1 VSSFDPYKVLQV
13 DPEAEA
19 EVIEAAYRRLARKYH
34 PDLAPG
40 TEAEARMV
48 ALNRAWELLR
58 DPSRRAMV
66 DELRRTAARRAP
78 SSSRRGDPD
87 PIDRRGREPRP
98 EPGHSG
104 PAAGPGPAASPG
116 TAWPGGARPDASWQP
131 SSGATREARWEA
143 RAADT
148 GSPDWTSGR
157 STVGGG
163 YDPAT
168 MRAPDGTGAAGPP
181 PGNPSGSVIRFGR
194 YDGWSLGEIART
206 DLEFLEWLDRMPIGR
221 PYRSE
226 IEALL
231 RRAGRRSGGADAGE
245 RRGLFRRR

>member
-1 VSSFDPYKVLQV
+1 VTSFDPYKVLQV
-13 DPEAEA
+13 DSEAEA

-34 PDLAPG
+34 PDVAPG

-48 ALNRAWELLR
+48 ALNRAWEVLR
-58 DPSRRAMV
+58 DPSRRAIV
-66 DELRRTAARRAP
+66 DEMRRTPARRAP
-78 SSSRRGDPD
+78 SSAGRFDSSRMD
-87 PIDRRGREPRP
+87 RP
-98 EPGHSG
+98 EPGQPG
-104 PAAGPGPAASPG
+104 TAAGPPPG
-116 TAWPGGARPDASWQP
+116 WPGVARSDAIRQP
-131 SSGATREARWEA
+131 STGASREARWEA

-231 RRAGRRSGGADAGE
+231 RRAGRRSGAADAGE